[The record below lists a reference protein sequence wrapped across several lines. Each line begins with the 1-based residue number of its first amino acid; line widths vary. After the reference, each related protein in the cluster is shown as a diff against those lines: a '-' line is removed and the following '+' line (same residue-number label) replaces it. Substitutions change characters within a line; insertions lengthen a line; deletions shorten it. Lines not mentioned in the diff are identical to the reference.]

1 MRLLRGQPLE
11 LASSCLTSQVL
22 FTCMI
27 HCGGRKEVGI
37 RRYVLMVR
45 SRVLKIS
52 YMHSW
57 TLLSWFNA
65 WIRKLL
71 FLPPTHFAR
80 IEYRYHPTDS
90 AIESILPYHTHTR
103 IAPVHPEHSFGQQR
117 HAIGKGTSLRPF
129 TSVAH
134 THTFIFRQ
142 GGISPTPRLEEFPS
156 RISEVLAS
164 FLFEGFISR
173 QSSTL
178 GLLRLNTV
186 EIFDGIRSR
195 FLSRVDGLLLDLVF
209 DLSRGFSDSSKA
221 TSFRL

>member
-1 MRLLRGQPLE
+1 
-11 LASSCLTSQVL
+11 
-22 FTCMI
+22 
-27 HCGGRKEVGI
+27 
-37 RRYVLMVR
+37 MVR

-178 GLLRLNTV
+178 GLFRLNTV
-186 EIFDGIRSR
+186 ENLMALEADFFQGLTDYYLIWSLICPVVSPTVLRPPHFVYNSTGKKLIAWCSR
-195 FLSRVDGLLLDLVF
+195 WEGRQCFVLDKFVHF
-209 DLSRGFSDSSKA
+209 W
-221 TSFRL
+221 RL

>member
-1 MRLLRGQPLE
+1 MRLLQGQPLE
-11 LASSCLTSQVL
+11 LASWSLTCQVL

-164 FLFEGFISR
+164 FFIWR
-173 QSSTL
+173 FYFAAKL
-178 GLLRLNTV
+178 NLRVVSV
-186 EIFDGIRSR
+186 EHCWKFDGIRSR